1 MHTAFTCSKNIACSF
16 YFKELLEISTRFIQ
30 IEQLLQI
37 EAKLLQI
44 GAAPVAINQSN
55 SYFKFG
61 AVPVIT
67 NWGKIIANWVRLLQ
81 ITAEQ

>member
-1 MHTAFTCSKNIACSF
+1 M
-16 YFKELLEISTRFIQ
+16 
-30 IEQLLQI
+30 EQLLQI